1 MLYFLWCNFD
11 YDNFGILDLNLIFE
25 HNKSV
30 QDIQS
35 HTLHA
40 LLLMFYYS
48 LALNQ
53 GMCLCC
59 DGMPD
64 EYLIWGLSFFAMVT
78 VWPAPLIWRTLFLA
92 LISIEFKFL
101 VSVKIY
107 HIQRIQQIKR
117 LFSVVS
123 TPVYLLLL
131 SPPVQIIL
139 SVFFLICSCPLF
151 LSRSGKDMILLLWL
165 SL

>member
-40 LLLMFYYS
+40 LLLMFYYL

-64 EYLIWGLSFFAMVT
+64 EYLILNSGTFRPQDLIDGVAKHLLIALQGVSILATPFADACFRNPT
-78 VWPAPLIWRTLFLA
+78 YCT
-92 LISIEFKFL
+92 
-101 VSVKIY
+101 
-107 HIQRIQQIKR
+107 
-117 LFSVVS
+117 
-123 TPVYLLLL
+123 
-131 SPPVQIIL
+131 
-139 SVFFLICSCPLF
+139 
-151 LSRSGKDMILLLWL
+151 
-165 SL
+165 

>member
-53 GMCLCC
+53 GMRLCC

-64 EYLIWGLSFFAMVT
+64 AYLIPISGISFFAMVT
-78 VWPAPLIWRTLFLA
+78 V
-92 LISIEFKFL
+92 
-101 VSVKIY
+101 SVTKEM
-107 HIQRIQQIKR
+107 
-117 LFSVVS
+117 SD
-123 TPVYLLLL
+123 
-131 SPPVQIIL
+131 SPHL
-139 SVFFLICSCPLF
+139 
-151 LSRSGKDMILLLWL
+151 
-165 SL
+165 

>member
-59 DGMPD
+59 DGVAKHDPIT
-64 EYLIWGLSFFAMVT
+64 LQGVCILPTFLQIPILGIRLT
-78 VWPAPLIWRTLFLA
+78 VL
-92 LISIEFKFL
+92 KFCR
-101 VSVKIY
+101 VGKTPG
-107 HIQRIQQIKR
+107 QI
-117 LFSVVS
+117 
-123 TPVYLLLL
+123 
-131 SPPVQIIL
+131 
-139 SVFFLICSCPLF
+139 
-151 LSRSGKDMILLLWL
+151 
-165 SL
+165 

>member
-59 DGMPD
+59 DVVSN
-64 EYLIWGLSFFAMVT
+64 EYLIPISSISFFAIVT
-78 VWPAPLIWRTLFLA
+78 V
-92 LISIEFKFL
+92 
-101 VSVKIY
+101 SVTKEM
-107 HIQRIQQIKR
+107 
-117 LFSVVS
+117 SD
-123 TPVYLLLL
+123 
-131 SPPVQIIL
+131 SPHL
-139 SVFFLICSCPLF
+139 
-151 LSRSGKDMILLLWL
+151 
-165 SL
+165 

>member
-11 YDNFGILDLNLIFE
+11 YDNFGILYLNLIFE

-64 EYLIWGLSFFAMVT
+64 AYLIPISSISFFAMVT
-78 VWPAPLIWRTLFLA
+78 V
-92 LISIEFKFL
+92 
-101 VSVKIY
+101 SVTKEM
-107 HIQRIQQIKR
+107 
-117 LFSVVS
+117 SD
-123 TPVYLLLL
+123 
-131 SPPVQIIL
+131 SPHL
-139 SVFFLICSCPLF
+139 
-151 LSRSGKDMILLLWL
+151 
-165 SL
+165 

>member
-64 EYLIWGLSFFAMVT
+64 EYLILNSGTFR
-78 VWPAPLIWRTLFLA
+78 PQDFLQMDGRM
-92 LISIEFKFL
+92 FW
-101 VSVKIY
+101 
-107 HIQRIQQIKR
+107 
-117 LFSVVS
+117 
-123 TPVYLLLL
+123 TP
-131 SPPVQIIL
+131 IL
-139 SVFFLICSCPLF
+139 SQ
-151 LSRSGKDMILLLWL
+151 M
-165 SL
+165 